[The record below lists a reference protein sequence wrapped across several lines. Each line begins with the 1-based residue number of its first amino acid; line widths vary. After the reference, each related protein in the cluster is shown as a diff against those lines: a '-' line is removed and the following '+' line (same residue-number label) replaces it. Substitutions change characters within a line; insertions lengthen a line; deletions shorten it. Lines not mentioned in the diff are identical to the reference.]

1 MKPCSDFKYAA
12 AYHIS
17 MLDSDVARVRVDRL
31 REHVKEQKRDAEERR
46 VDAVEQNQSHT
57 VSEST
62 GEIEAFEQILR
73 YLDAKS
79 GDRDGPDLD
88 RVR

>member
-1 MKPCSDFKYAA
+1 MSDGFNRPLSFYS
-12 AYHIS
+12 S

-31 REHVKEQKRDAEERR
+31 REHVKEQKQEAEQRR
-46 VDAVEQNQSHT
+46 IDAVEQDQSHA

-62 GEIEAFEQILR
+62 GKIEAFEEILQ

-79 GDRDGPDLD
+79 GDRDGKQLD
-88 RVR
+88 RLR